1 MADKK
6 GGGMSSEAVKQAETV
21 ALACQGLT
29 KRFGGLEA
37 VKDVNLSIAMG
48 ERRAIIGPNGA
59 GKTTLFGLISGL
71 IPVSAGTVHIFNT
84 DITHLRGYRRTSL
97 GLGRT
102 FQITNLFLSLSVLE
116 NLVVAAM
123 GLKKTIKFSMLRPL
137 STYKTLYKQGIELL
151 DRLGMADKQSM
162 VVKNLSYGEQRQLEI
177 ALALITN
184 PRVLLLDE
192 PAAGLSS
199 ADSALMVNMIQS
211 LDPDITI
218 LIIEHDMDVAFQL
231 ATRITVLHQGMVFAE
246 GDKHEIRQSHDVQSI
261 YFGTEE

>member
-1 MADKK
+1 
-6 GGGMSSEAVKQAETV
+6 MSSEAVKQTETV
-21 ALACQGLT
+21 ALASQGLT

-71 IPVSAGTVHIFNT
+71 VPVSEGSIHIFDT
-84 DITHLRGYRRTSL
+84 DITHLPGYRRTSL

-116 NLVVAAM
+116 NLVIAAM
-123 GLKKTIKFSMLRPL
+123 GLKTIKFSMLRPL
-137 STYKTLYKQGIELL
+137 STYKTLYKQGLELL
-151 DRLGMADKQSM
+151 DRLGMADKRSM
-162 VVKNLSYGEQRQLEI
+162 VVKYLSYGEQRQLEI
-177 ALALITN
+177 ALALSTN

-199 ADSALMVNMIQS
+199 ADSALMVDMIQS
-211 LDPDITI
+211 LDTSITI
-218 LIIEHDMDVAFQL
+218 LIIEHDMDVAFQV
-231 ATRITVLHQGMVFAE
+231 ASHITVLHQGRVFAE
-246 GDKHEIRQSHDVQSI
+246 GSNQKIRQNHDVQSI

>member
-1 MADKK
+1 
-6 GGGMSSEAVKQAETV
+6 MSAVAAKETETV
-21 ALACQGLT
+21 ALACRGLT

-59 GKTTLFGLISGL
+59 GKTTLFSLISGL
-71 IPVSAGTVHIFNT
+71 IPVSEGSIHIFNT
-84 DITHLRGYRRTSL
+84 DITHLPGYRRTSL

-123 GLKKTIKFSMLRPL
+123 GLKSIKFSMLRPL
-137 STYKTLYKQGIELL
+137 STYKTLYQQSLELL
-151 DRLGMADKQSM
+151 DQLGMADKRSM
-162 VVKNLSYGEQRQLEI
+162 IVKYLSYGEQRQLEI
-177 ALALITN
+177 ALALITH
-184 PRVLLLDE
+184 PKVLLLDE

-199 ADSALMVNMIQS
+199 ADSALMVDMIQA
-211 LDPDITI
+211 LDPNITI

-231 ATRITVLHQGMVFAE
+231 ASHITVLSQGMVFAE
-246 GDKHEIRQSHDVQSI
+246 GDKHDIRQNLDVQSI
-261 YFGTEE
+261 YFGTEG